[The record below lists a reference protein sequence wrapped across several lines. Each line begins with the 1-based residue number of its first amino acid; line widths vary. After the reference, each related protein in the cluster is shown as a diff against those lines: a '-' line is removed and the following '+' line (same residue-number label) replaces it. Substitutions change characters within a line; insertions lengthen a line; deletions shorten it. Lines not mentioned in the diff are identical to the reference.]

1 MEEIILTAVET
12 ISGVG
17 TLAITKGAIAKVVP
31 EGLSKAERICVGVG
45 TVTTSIAIDQI
56 VCRET
61 RRFYKDT
68 KRELK
73 KTMKKFKKKNYHSNH
88 KSSNNHKNNSE
99 KTEKKEQKKK

>member
-1 MEEIILTAVET
+1 MEEIILTAIET
-12 ISGVG
+12 ASGVG
-17 TLAITKGAIAKVVP
+17 TLAITKGAVAKCVP
-31 EGLSKAERICVGVG
+31 KGLSKAEQICVGIG

-61 RRFYKDT
+61 RKFYKDT

-88 KSSNNHKNNSE
+88 KSSNKQTNHTE
-99 KTEKKEQKKK
+99 KTEKKEK